1 MIESD
6 FSEEE
11 RLIFTITREILWQ
24 SVTAIDEEVNKKEIE
39 YINRYWSNNPEIW
52 YNRWPK
58 FKVK

>member
-1 MIESD
+1 LIESD

-39 YINRYWSNNPEIW
+39 YINRY
-52 YNRWPK
+52 
-58 FKVK
+58 